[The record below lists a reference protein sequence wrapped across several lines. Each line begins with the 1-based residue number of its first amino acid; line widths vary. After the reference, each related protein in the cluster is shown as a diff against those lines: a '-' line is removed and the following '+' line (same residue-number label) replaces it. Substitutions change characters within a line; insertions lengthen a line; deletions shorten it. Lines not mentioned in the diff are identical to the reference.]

1 MARFA
6 ESLRQLRRER
16 GNPAYRELAA
26 HALFAPSVLS
36 TAASGFTFP
45 SLRVTLAFVRACGG
59 DPGEWQQRWEAAAAE
74 LAGAAGPAGPAP
86 DLARPGWFPRPAQMP
101 PACPYFAGRAAELG
115 QLLRFTD
122 PGHTARAGAVV
133 ITGPVGVGKTALAVA
148 AAHQASSRYPD
159 GQLYADLAGL
169 PGGR

>member
-1 MARFA
+1 M
-6 ESLRQLRRER
+6 
-16 GNPAYRELAA
+16 
-26 HALFAPSVLS
+26 LS

-59 DPGEWQQRWEAAAAE
+59 GSPGNGSSAGKRRPPE
-74 LAGAAGPAGPAP
+74 LRRRGRAAGPAP

-148 AAHQASSRYPD
+148 AAR
-159 GQLYADLAGL
+159 GQLAVPRRPAVRGSGRL